1 MISCGL
7 PTWTI
12 EMKVQVVMAWPRR
25 FEEATVELASGATV
39 GDAIAAAGW
48 EGREGVDGYAVFGV
62 NASETTALMDGD
74 RVELL
79 RPLQID
85 PMEARRRRAS
95 RTRR

>member
-1 MISCGL
+1 
-7 PTWTI
+7 
-12 EMKVQVVMAWPRR
+12 MKVQVVMAWPRR
-25 FEEATVELASGATV
+25 YEAVSVELASGATV

-48 EGREGVDGYAVFGV
+48 TGREGVDGYAVFGI
-62 NASETTALMDGD
+62 NASETTALVEGD

-79 RPLQID
+79 RHLQID